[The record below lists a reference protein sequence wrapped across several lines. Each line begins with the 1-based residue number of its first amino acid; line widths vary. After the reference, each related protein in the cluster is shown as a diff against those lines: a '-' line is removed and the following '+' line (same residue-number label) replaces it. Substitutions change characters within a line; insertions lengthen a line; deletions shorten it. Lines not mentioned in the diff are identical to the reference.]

1 MSQLTPLADPEPLS
15 LSPQIISKPERQP
28 LIPDVGVIALVPDAW
43 RVLWQPR
50 HQVISRLAHYFHVVW
65 MEPAGDRHENL
76 NKYGRIEEPSPR
88 ERPWSLMPGF
98 AVSYPGFLSTVFN
111 RFYRLEEFLLRSRL
125 RHARTMLTRR
135 GCQRIILYIWRPTFL
150 PALDFVPHDLSCYHI
165 DDEYSF
171 SPVELP
177 LSEIEKR
184 LICRTDQVFVHS
196 SGLLEKKG
204 KINPNTLFIPNGVDF
219 ETYSD
224 EVPEPAD
231 LARIPHP
238 RIGYTGFIKRHI
250 DWSILIDLSQE
261 HPEWSF
267 VFVGPLSPH
276 EDISAA
282 IQELRSRPNVHF
294 LGPKPTAILPAY
306 PQHFD
311 VCIMPYQD
319 NEYTKYV
326 YPLKLHEYLAGG
338 RPTVGTRIRTLIEF
352 NGVVALASTS
362 KEWSSAIE
370 KSLRPEENSRERRA
384 ARQEVARRYDWEG
397 LVLRIAKSMAVG
409 LGPEYRDRLSRLLV
423 SGGEYKADLSEYRAS
438 PREKARISDLL
449 EVVPKGYSSIL
460 DIGAR
465 DGYISNLLLQHFESV
480 TALDLEEPQ
489 VPNEKIFTAKGDIT
503 DLRYADDAFDVV
515 ICTEVLEH
523 IPPQLLV
530 KACSELSRVAKYAV
544 VIGVPYE
551 QDRRVGRTTCRF
563 CGKPNPCWGHVNS
576 FDESGLKR
584 LFNPLLLAKTSFVG
598 QTKERTNFLAT
609 FLMDQAQNPWG
620 TYEQDECC
628 VDCGH
633 QIIPVAHRTL
643 YEKVCAK
650 LALLFTYMQAPFVP
664 LRPVWIHMVFKK
676 ANPVSFR

>member
-1 MSQLTPLADPEPLS
+1 MSRLTAAADLE
-15 LSPQIISKPERQP
+15 SPTLNPGIITKPERQP

-50 HQVISRLAHYFHVVW
+50 HQVIGRLAHYFQVVW
-65 MEPAGDRHENL
+65 MEPAEDRHENL

-125 RHARTMLTRR
+125 RHARSILTRR

-224 EVPEPAD
+224 ELPEPAD

-282 IQELRSRPNVHF
+282 IQELSNRPNVHF

-352 NGVVALASTS
+352 NDVVALASTS

-397 LVLRIAKSMAVG
+397 LVLRIAMSMAAG
-409 LGPEYRDRLSRLLV
+409 LGPEYRDRLSRLLL

-449 EVVPKGYSSIL
+449 EIVPKGYSSIL

-489 VPNEKIFTAKGDIT
+489 VPNEKIFAAKGDIT

-523 IPPQLLV
+523 IPPQLLL
-530 KACSELSRVAKYAV
+530 KACSELSRVAKCAV

-584 LFNPLLLAKTSFVG
+584 LFNQLLLAKTSFVG

-609 FLMDQAQNPWG
+609 FLMDRAQNPWG

-628 VDCGH
+628 VHCGH

-650 LALLFTYMQAPFVP
+650 LALLFKYMQAPFVP

>member
-28 LIPDVGVIALVPDAW
+28 LLPDVGVIALVPDVW
-43 RVLWQPR
+43 RALWQPR
-50 HQVISRLAHYFHVVW
+50 HHVISRLAHYFQVVW
-65 MEPAGDRHENL
+65 IDPHEGWNEYQR
-76 NKYGRIEEPSPR
+76 NARPIPR
-88 ERPWSLMPGF
+88 EWPWSLIPGF
-98 AVSYPGFLSTVFN
+98 AVCYPELLSTILS
-111 RFYRLEEFLLRSRL
+111 RFYRLDKFVMRSRL
-125 RHARTMLTRR
+125 KRARSMLTRR

-150 PALDFVPHDLSCYHI
+150 PALDCVPHDLSCYHI

-171 SPVELP
+171 SPSELP
-177 LSEIEKR
+177 LSEIEER
-184 LICRTDQVFVHS
+184 LIRETDQVFVHS
-196 SGLLEKKG
+196 SALLEKKG

-219 ETYSD
+219 EAYSH

-238 RIGYTGFIKRHI
+238 RIGYTGFLKRHLE
-250 DWSILIDLSQE
+250 WSILLRLCQE

-267 VFVGPLSPH
+267 IFVGPLSPH
-276 EDISAA
+276 EDISSA
-282 IQELRSRPNVHF
+282 IRELTSRKNVHF
-294 LGPKPTAILPAY
+294 LGPKPTAILHAY

-311 VCIMPYQD
+311 VCIMPYQA

-326 YPLKLHEYLAGG
+326 YPLKLHEYLASG
-338 RPTVGTRIRTLIEF
+338 RPTVGSRIRTLIKF
-352 NGVVALASTS
+352 NDVVALASTS
-362 KEWSSAIE
+362 KEWSCAIE

-397 LVLRIAKSMAVG
+397 LVLRIAESMAAG
-409 LGPEYRDRLSRLLV
+409 LGPQYRDRLSRLLL

-438 PREKARISDLL
+438 PREKSRISDLL

-489 VPNEKIFTAKGDIT
+489 VPNKKICTVKGDIT
-503 DLRYADDAFDVV
+503 DLRYADNAFDVV

-523 IPPQLLV
+523 IPPQVLS
-530 KACSELSRVAKYAV
+530 KACGELSRVAKYAV

-576 FDESGLKR
+576 FDEIGLKR
-584 LFNPLLLAKTSFVG
+584 LFNQLLPVKTSFVG

-628 VDCGH
+628 VHCGH
-633 QIIPVAHRTL
+633 RIIPVAHRVL
-643 YEKVCAK
+643 YEKVYTK
-650 LALLFTYMQAPFVP
+650 LAIFLNYIQARFVSP
-664 LRPVWIHMVFKK
+664 RPAWIHMVFRK
-676 ANPVSFR
+676 ANPVSFG